1 MHDVNLNSPHGP
13 QIFNRAASGGQN
25 GSNGYTF
32 IPQVSPEGIISWT
45 NDGELPNPDPVNIMG
60 PQGPA
65 GKQGP
70 QGPAGEQGPKG
81 DPGPQGEQGPAGE
94 QGPQGPIGPTG
105 PQGPAGEVPIIDF
118 GVQEADVPFTITVE
132 QMQQLIADVPPIV
145 QITVDGYSV
154 ALYRFT
160 HDGTVV
166 YYSNILFFANK
177 TYYVTF
183 QATGT
188 NAVFNSRTTSI
199 N

>member
-45 NDGELPNPDPVNIMG
+45 NNGQLPNPDPVNIM
-60 PQGPA
+60 
-65 GKQGP
+65 GP

-81 DPGPQGEQGPAGE
+81 DPGPQGEQGPAGK
-94 QGPQGPIGPTG
+94 QGPQGPTGEQGPAG
-105 PQGPAGEVPIIDF
+105 PAGPAGEVPIIDF
-118 GVQEADVPFTITVE
+118 GAQVANAPFTITAE

-145 QITVDGYSV
+145 QVTVDGYSV

-160 HDGTVV
+160 HNGTVA
-166 YYSNILFFANK
+166 YYSNIIYFDNK
-177 TYYVTF
+177 KYFVNLSASGTEATFKSTNEEVTP
-183 QATGT
+183 A
-188 NAVFNSRTTSI
+188 SP
-199 N
+199 